1 MGGGRISGVGMIEAR
16 PSRIHGLGLFALQTF
31 RPGERVVEYRGE
43 RLAHQELAL
52 RLDRGNDAIFQ
63 LGAGVAIDGRGAGNP
78 ARWANHACLPNAEMI
93 ESDGHLWLVARALLR
108 AGTEI
113 TFDYGYDLT
122 DWRSFPCRCGADCC
136 PGFIV
141 AEPFR
146 PSLRRLC
153 LAAGIFPDRG

>member
-1 MGGGRISGVGMIEAR
+1 MIEAR
-16 PSRIHGLGLFALQTF
+16 PSRIHGQGLFALQTF

-43 RLAHQELAL
+43 RLDLQEGAL
-52 RLDRGNDAIFQ
+52 RLALGNDALCQI
-63 LGAGVAIDGRGAGNP
+63 GAGAVLDGGGVGNL
-78 ARWANHACLPNAEMI
+78 ARWANHACLPNAEMV

-122 DWRSFPCRCGADCC
+122 DWRSFPCRCGADSCA
-136 PGFIV
+136 GFIV

-146 PSLRRLC
+146 ANLRRLC
-153 LAAGIFPDRG
+153 LAAGIFPGPG